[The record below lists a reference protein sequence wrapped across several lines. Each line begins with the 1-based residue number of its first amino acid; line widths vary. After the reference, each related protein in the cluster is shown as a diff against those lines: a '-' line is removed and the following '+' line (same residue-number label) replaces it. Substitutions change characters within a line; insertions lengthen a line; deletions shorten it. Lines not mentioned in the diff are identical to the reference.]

1 MSKKILA
8 IIGLRSGSKGLKD
21 KNIKKL
27 NGKPLFNYILSN
39 AKKSKYINRIVFSTD
54 SEKYRKIINKYGGKT
69 PFLRPKKYS
78 KDNSPEIDF
87 IKDLLK
93 SLKRKEN
100 YTPDIIVRLLATCP
114 FQKTKDI
121 DDAIR
126 IVLKGDYNSSVLIS
140 KAKQHPEKAL
150 RIIGKKKKYVT
161 TYIDKNPL
169 KVGSKLNRQQF
180 TEAFFRSNVLVCK
193 TKIIEKHNSLSS
205 NKNGFVIIPYSV
217 DIDNIEDFN
226 YAEYLLKRIK

>member
-1 MSKKILA
+1 M
-8 IIGLRSGSKGLKD
+8 
-21 KNIKKL
+21 
-27 NGKPLFNYILSN
+27 
-39 AKKSKYINRIVFSTD
+39 
-54 SEKYRKIINKYGGKT
+54 
-69 PFLRPKKYS
+69 
-78 KDNSPEIDF
+78 
-87 IKDLLK
+87 K

-150 RIIGKKKKYVT
+150 RIIGKKKYVT

-169 KVGSKLNRQQF
+169 KVGS
-180 TEAFFRSNVLVCK
+180 
-193 TKIIEKHNSLSS
+193 
-205 NKNGFVIIPYSV
+205 
-217 DIDNIEDFN
+217 
-226 YAEYLLKRIK
+226 